1 MSNNILIVIDFQN
14 DFVTGP
20 LGTPEAVALIPKIE
34 TYVEECRRKHNYT
47 ILWTKDEHYDPDI
60 FFDSSIER
68 KQIPLHCIKNTKGC
82 EIVNCMNKHYFE
94 DVIVKHTFAL
104 PNWNDLLFG
113 FLPDDTTIE
122 IIGVCTDICVISNAL
137 MIRSICPNNRI
148 IVHSDLCAGT
158 TPKKHNAA
166 LEVMKSCLIEVD

>member
-34 TYVEECRRKHNYT
+34 KYVNKCRNKHYT
-47 ILWTKDEHYDPDI
+47 IWWTTDEHYNLPTCCDH
-60 FFDSSIER
+60 SIE
-68 KQIPLHCIKNTKGC
+68 KKKIPLHCEVGTKGC
-82 EIVNCMNKHYFE
+82 KIVNNMNKYE
-94 DVIVKHTFAL
+94 DVITKHTFAVPDWYDRIFGL
-104 PNWNDLLFG
+104 ISDND
-113 FLPDDTTIE
+113 TIE
-122 IIGVCTDICVISNAL
+122 IIGVCTDICVISNTL

-158 TPKKHNAA
+158 TPEKHNAA

>member
-34 TYVEECRRKHNYT
+34 KYVNECNNKDYT
-47 ILWTKDEHYDPDI
+47 IWWTKDEHSNLLPN
-60 FFDSSIER
+60 FSIEKR
-68 KQIPLHCIKNTKGC
+68 NIPPHCIVGTKGC
-82 EIVNCMNKHYFE
+82 EIVNNMNKHKSG
-94 DVIVKHTFAL
+94 DIIIKHTFAI
-104 PNWNDLLFG
+104 PDWYTKLFD
-113 FLPDDTTIE
+113 FISYEDIIE

-137 MIRSICPNNRI
+137 MIRSVCPNNRI

-158 TPKKHNAA
+158 TPEKHNAA

>member
-34 TYVEECRRKHNYT
+34 KYIKECAGNFYQV
-47 ILWTKDEHYDPDI
+47 IFTKDSHNDFYP
-60 FFDSSIER
+60 FTIEG
-68 KQIPLHCIKNTKGC
+68 QYIPEHCIYDTKGR
-82 EIVNCMNKHYFE
+82 EIVNNLDRGFFYDILNKGTFGYLKWDAALFNSP
-94 DVIVKHTFAL
+94 DV
-104 PNWNDLLFG
+104 
-113 FLPDDTTIE
+113 IE
-122 IIGVCTDICVISNAL
+122 IIGVCTDICVITNAL
-137 MIRSICPNNRI
+137 ILRSTFPRARI

-158 TPKKHNAA
+158 TPEKHNAA

>member
-34 TYVEECRRKHNYT
+34 KYVEECRNKDYT
-47 ILWTKDEHYDPDI
+47 IWWTKDEHYPI
-60 FFDSSIER
+60 DSCISIE
-68 KQIPLHCIKNTKGC
+68 KKCIPQHCLIATEGCKIVNHMNKPYVEAVIAKNT
-82 EIVNCMNKHYFE
+82 
-94 DVIVKHTFAL
+94 FAFS
-104 PNWNDLLFG
+104 NWYDMLFG
-113 FLPDDTTIE
+113 FLPYDTIIE

-158 TPKKHNAA
+158 TPEKHTAA
-166 LEVMKSCLIEVD
+166 IEVMKSCLIEVD

>member
-1 MSNNILIVIDFQN
+1 MSNNILIIIDFQN

-34 TYVEECRRKHNYT
+34 KYVEECRNKDYT
-47 ILWTKDEHYDPDI
+47 IWWTKDEHYDVPTV
-60 FFDSSIER
+60 SIER
-68 KQIPLHCIKNTKGC
+68 KRIPLHCIAGTEGC
-82 EIVNCMNKHYFE
+82 EIVNNMNRPHSE
-94 DVIVKHTFAL
+94 DILTKQTFAI
-104 PNWNDLLFG
+104 
-113 FLPDDTTIE
+113 PDWFYMLYDFVPYDDTIE

-158 TPKKHNAA
+158 TPEKHKAA

>member
-20 LGTPEAVALIPKIE
+20 LGTPEAVALIPKIKK
-34 TYVEECRRKHNYT
+34 YVEECKNKDYT
-47 ILWTKDEHYDPDI
+47 IWWTVDEH
-60 FFDSSIER
+60 FDLPACCDRSIER
-68 KQIPLHCIKNTKGC
+68 KHIPLHCIAGTKGC
-82 EIVNCMNKHYFE
+82 QIVNNMNKYE
-94 DVIVKHTFAL
+94 CPITKHTFGVPDWYDML
-104 PNWNDLLFG
+104 VGFISDNDIF
-113 FLPDDTTIE
+113 E

-158 TPKKHNAA
+158 TPEKHNAA